1 VSPRLVLLAVLS
13 LTATGL
19 VIGSALRDNRRSEA
33 LAAALALSRAAEVSP
48 APVSTTP
55 TPTTKTPKRTHAAV
69 PTHAPVDTTTSGAT
83 SAPAVDTTPTSGGT
97 QKKPSSNTKPTTPSS
112 TSKVKHVFLIALTGP
127 GYDATFGQGAAA
139 APYLNQ
145 QLKAQ
150 GELLSGYRALPGS
163 DLPNYIAMISGQPP
177 NAQTTA
183 NCTTYSEFPSSAK
196 TSKKGV
202 VSGDGCV
209 YPVDALTLADQ
220 LTSAGHSWKAY
231 LEDMDA
237 GGQPDTSCRHPV
249 SGQADD
255 TQQGRNGDE
264 YAARHNPFVYF
275 HSLLDLG
282 DCATNDVPL
291 SKLSADLASAKS
303 TPNFSFIAPNLCHD
317 GSEPTCADGTPGG
330 LATTDTDLSQL
341 VPQILASPAYKKDGL
356 LEIVFASGPASDVSG
371 LTGALLV
378 SRFITAGST
387 DPADYDPYSLLRT
400 NEDIFGLAH
409 LAEADGAKVQSFGGG
424 LITGAGD

>member
-1 VSPRLVLLAVLS
+1 MNPRLVLLAVLS

-19 VIGSALRDNRRSEA
+19 VIGSALRDDRRSEA
-33 LAAALALSRAAEVSP
+33 LAAALALSRAAQLSP
-48 APVSTTP
+48 APASTP
-55 TPTTKTPKRTHAAV
+55 TGQIPRPLKHTHAAHS
-69 PTHAPVDTTTSGAT
+69 P
-83 SAPAVDTTPTSGGT
+83 APADRTVSADAAAPALDPAPTSGGT
-97 QKKPSSNTKPTTPSS
+97 QKKPASNTKPTTPSS

-150 GELLSGYRALPGS
+150 GELLSGYHALPGS

-196 TSKKGV
+196 TNKKGV

-220 LTSAGHSWKAY
+220 LTSAGRSWKAY

-237 GGQPDTSCRHPV
+237 GGQADTSCRHPV
-249 SGQADD
+249 SGQADG
-255 TQQGRNGDE
+255 TQQGRTGDE

-303 TPNFSFIAPNLCHD
+303 TPSFSFIAPNLCHD

-330 LATTDTDLSQL
+330 LATTDTDLGQL

-387 DPADYDPYSLLRT
+387 DPAAYDPYSLLRT

-409 LAEADGAKVQSFGGG
+409 LAEADGAKVESFGGG
-424 LITGAGD
+424 LVTGAGD